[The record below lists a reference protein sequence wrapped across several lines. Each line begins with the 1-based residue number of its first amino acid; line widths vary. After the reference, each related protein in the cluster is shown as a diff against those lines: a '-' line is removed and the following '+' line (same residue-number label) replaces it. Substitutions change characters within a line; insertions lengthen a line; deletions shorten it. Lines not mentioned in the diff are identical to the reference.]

1 MEVLEAFVL
10 SNYAFL
16 ILDVY
21 LAHQVNRFRHAAEWI
36 PVGFSVAAVL
46 VLAPALVL
54 RLTVCGDDPAS
65 HRERRWVWLTRR
77 DERAYRRLSSDA
89 QRAQASFTAGR
100 TQRDFH
106 DGRLSGRDRSFSHH
120 AGLVVGSTSVAV
132 GLAGVLY
139 HLDSQF
145 FSQWTIQSLVY
156 TAPFVAPVAYAGLG
170 FLLLVNRMVPSRDV
184 EWSRWVVF
192 FALGGFVG
200 NFGLSLADHAING
213 FFHATE
219 WMPVCASAVAVGFTG
234 MALVEQRDAF
244 LRVAAAV
251 LALQVVVGLAGF
263 YFHAVADINGLSS
276 SLFENF
282 IYGAPVFAPLLF
294 VDIVLL
300 AMIGLWDMHSQAAP
314 GGAQQAPGLPL

>member
-1 MEVLEAFVL
+1 MARTGRRATRWWDRHKVAVLEAFVL

-21 LAHQVNRFRHAAEWI
+21 LAHLVNRFRHAAEWI

-54 RLTVCGDDPAS
+54 RLRGRGPS
-65 HRERRWVWLTRR
+65 F
-77 DERAYRRLSSDA
+77 AY
-89 QRAQASFTAGR
+89 
-100 TQRDFH
+100 
-106 DGRLSGRDRSFSHH
+106 H
-120 AGLVVGSTSVAV
+120 AGLVVGYASVAV

-156 TAPFVAPVAYAGLG
+156 TAPFAAPVAYAGLG

-184 EWSRWVVF
+184 EWSQWVVF

-200 NFGLSLADHAING
+200 NFGLSLADHAMNG
-213 FFHATE
+213 FFYATE
-219 WMPVCASAVAVGFTG
+219 WLPVFASALAVGFLG
-234 MALVEQRDAF
+234 VALVEQREAF
-244 LRVAAAV
+244 LWVAAAV
-251 LALQVVVGLAGF
+251 LALQVVVGVAGL

-282 IYGAPVFAPLLF
+282 IHGAPVFAPLLF
-294 VDIVLL
+294 IDIVLL
-300 AMIGLWDMHSQAAP
+300 AMIGLWDMRSQGAP
-314 GGAQQAPGLPL
+314 AG